1 MGLDLALAFA
11 AANLPN
17 FPVDVYW
24 DEASKRWRKVPFI
37 RDWEQRASLNPHVIR
52 MWWRQCPSAC
62 PGVPPGRINKV
73 VVDADRH
80 PGCVDGVELFH
91 ELERAH
97 GPFPPHPII
106 TTKSGGEHHWF
117 SQPETTR
124 IQYAQW
130 KGGEVHGH
138 RRFVVGYAIPCGP
151 IPELPEV
158 FWPKG
163 THMGSPTSG
172 PVAGDAVTTAL
183 TAIGDPIV
191 CESPVTVR
199 KQRYAEQAL
208 RNASFELRWCPVG
221 KRNHKLNVLA
231 YNMGPLVGRGW
242 IGRQQVEDVLLL
254 ACQKNG
260 LLADD
265 GEEQCRKTLAS
276 GMRAGMQ
283 RPYHDICER

>member
-1 MGLDLALAFA
+1 
-11 AANLPN
+11 
-17 FPVDVYW
+17 
-24 DEASKRWRKVPFI
+24 
-37 RDWEQRASLNPHVIR
+37 
-52 MWWRQCPSAC
+52 MWWRQWPSAC
-62 PGVPPGRINKV
+62 PGIPPGRINKV

-91 ELERAH
+91 ELERSH
-97 GPFPPHPII
+97 GPFPAHPIVV
-106 TTKSGGEHHWF
+106 TKSGGEHHWF
-117 SQPETTR
+117 AQPSRPIT
-124 IQYAQW
+124 YAQW
-130 KGGEVHGH
+130 QGGELHGH
-138 RRFVVGYAIPCGP
+138 RRFVVGYAIPSGP
-151 IPELPEV
+151 IPELPKV

-163 THMGSPTSG
+163 THMKPPLAGAGSDVNGSD
-172 PVAGDAVTTAL
+172 V
-183 TAIGDPIV
+183 GDPIV
-191 CESPVTVR
+191 CEGPVSAR

-231 YNMGPLVGRGW
+231 YNVGPLVGRGW

-283 RPYHDICER
+283 RPYQDICER